1 MNAVDSV
8 PELCQRLISSA
19 FQRCRVSEELC
30 RLSVVLNGSR
40 FCSPAVTRISSSCDE
55 DISNHNLNLKQGN
68 SVNWMKKLP
77 SIPKNGL
84 RFSGTE
90 VCLNVLEKT
99 EFLRDKIC
107 SFIQK
112 MLILNIPNVGFELL
126 VHHEDTTG
134 LRLENVFRP
143 NECSPSSF
151 PTSSLEHLE
160 SGFVDYVLR
169 HRHNVT
175 RDSGSHTSTMEH
187 LKTGIGIE
195 NSRSSGLVMEA
206 VITFSDFL
214 DHVNPCMM
222 ECGPRTEVLYFR
234 DFSPSKI
241 SKSSLHGLMSIDWKS
256 YGLKLG
262 KIVGQEDCLW
272 LEWEKLPSSACI
284 DLVFHCYEKRPMRQ
298 KSYSIR
304 TILKKA
310 AKLALDDLKEKHTGF
325 LLSDRTVK
333 IRSYAPDLAKTLAG
347 LILSSNDMEFQEECL
362 SLLGLRSQEVGDGKV
377 EECIKDKII
386 SVIELNDRKPQ
397 GCKDAAPFLFKY
409 GDSLELDL
417 EEDHDEVEGTFDSF
431 RLQAPSRVRAQ
442 CE

>member
-1 MNAVDSV
+1 MAD
-8 PELCQRLISSA
+8 LL
-19 FQRCRVSEELC
+19 
-30 RLSVVLNGSR
+30 VL
-40 FCSPAVTRISSSCDE
+40 
-55 DISNHNLNLKQGN
+55 
-68 SVNWMKKLP
+68 
-77 SIPKNGL
+77 
-84 RFSGTE
+84 
-90 VCLNVLEKT
+90 VL
-99 EFLRDKIC
+99 
-107 SFIQK
+107 Q

-126 VHHEDTTG
+126 VHHEDATG
-134 LRLENVFRP
+134 PRLENVFRP

-195 NSRSSGLVMEA
+195 NSMSSGLVMEA

-262 KIVGQEDCLW
+262 KIVGQGDCLW
-272 LEWEKLPSSACI
+272 LEWDHLPSSACI
-284 DLVFHCYEKRPMRQ
+284 DLVFHCYEKRYPFGAFLLICNKHRLMIYLMGNIAPLIKQ

-409 GDSLELDL
+409 GDSLELDS

-431 RLQAPSRVRAQ
+431 RLQGNALMDF
-442 CE
+442 